1 MSAATTP
8 ALEVRDLTV
17 GFGGVTAL
25 DGVTLAVAPG
35 ARHGILGPNGS
46 GKTTLFNAV
55 TGLVRPR
62 AGRVMLGGADVTGLP
77 PHRRVKRGMAR
88 TFQITSLFP
97 SLSARENVAM
107 AALAHSGASGDPWT
121 PAPDHAAATARA
133 DALLADLGLAR
144 MADRM
149 VRTLGYGEQRQLE
162 IAVTLALEPSLLL
175 LDEPTAGL
183 SVAETTALVGL
194 VERLPA
200 ALTVVLIEHD
210 LGVVFGLTDRLS
222 VLLNGVLIADGPT
235 GAVREDPRVKDA
247 YLGR

>member
-1 MSAATTP
+1 MSESAAP
-8 ALEVRDLTV
+8 ALEVRDLSV
-17 GFGGVTAL
+17 RFGGLTAL
-25 DGVTLAVAPG
+25 DRVSLSVHAG

-55 TGLVRPR
+55 SGFVRPR
-62 AGRVMLGGADVTGLP
+62 SGRVVLAGRDVTGLAV
-77 PHRRVKRGMAR
+77 HRRARLGLAR

-107 AALAHSGASGDPWT
+107 AALVQAGADRDAWR
-121 PAPDHAAATARA
+121 PARDHGAANERSA
-133 DALLADLGLAR
+133 ALLGDLGLGR
-144 MADRM
+144 LADRP
-149 VRTLGYGEQRQLE
+149 VGSLGYGEQRQLE
-162 IAVTLALEPSLLL
+162 IAVALALEPRLLL

-183 SVAETTALVGL
+183 SAAETGSLVGL

-200 ALTVVLIEHD
+200 DLSVVLIEHD

-222 VLLNGVLIADGPT
+222 VLQNGVLIADGPT
-235 GAVREDPRVKDA
+235 ADIRDDPLVKDV